1 MSAAWDARVALASGL
16 VAAVGAIGA
25 LLPARL
31 DADKPSR
38 PVIRLPGGSLT
49 AAEKIERTGNRWALL
64 FAASYP
70 TYCDYMTEPACER
83 ESSPALHR
91 SFRGATVEDI
101 AIDGSRAAARFSN
114 GRTVVLVHQDGFRV
128 GGVWWV
134 ARVRGHAD
142 WSQGRGA
149 VQGMGMSPVSD
160 DAPDETLLAATR
172 TEPAAFGAFYRRHED
187 RVLGYFLARVGDP
200 EVAADLT
207 AETFAAALVS
217 AHRFRPRK
225 KKPAAAWLFGIARN
239 QLAMSRRQGRVEARA
254 RRRLGMA
261 PVVLTDEAIERITEL
276 DRTALALVEDLPGDQ
291 REAVR
296 ARVID
301 ERDYPEIA
309 KDLRCSEAVVRKRV
323 SRGLA
328 AVRQRMG
335 PR

>member
-1 MSAAWDARVALASGL
+1 V
-16 VAAVGAIGA
+16 
-25 LLPARL
+25 
-31 DADKPSR
+31 K
-38 PVIRLPGGSLT
+38 LPGGSLT
-49 AAEKIERTGNRWALL
+49 SEQKIKRTGNRWAVL

-70 TYCDYMTEPACER
+70 THCDYMTQRACER
-83 ESSPALHR
+83 EWQPALRR
-91 SFRGATVEDI
+91 SFRAATVRDI
-101 AIDGSRAAARFSN
+101 AIDGGRARARFSN
-114 GRTVVLVHQDGFRV
+114 GKTIALVHVNGYQQ
-128 GGVWWV
+128 GGVWWIESV
-134 ARVRGHAD
+134 ARHAL
-142 WSQGRGA
+142 SQQRQEE
-149 VQGMGMSPVSD
+149 QGMGMSAVSD
-160 DAPDETLLAATR
+160 DAPDEALLAATR
-172 TEPAAFGAFYRRHED
+172 TEPTAFGAFYRRHED

-261 PVVLTDEAIERITEL
+261 PVVLTDEAIERIAEL
-276 DRTALALVEDLPGDQ
+276 DRSALTLAEDLPGDQ

-301 ERDYPEIA
+301 ERDYPDIA

-323 SRGLA
+323 SRGLETL
-328 AVRQRMG
+328 RGQMEEKT
-335 PR
+335 